1 MTNHEVI
8 LSFRINTKCSWRN
21 LVKFF
26 KRNLNYIRLLLNNAK
41 NGISMVI
48 TQEQVVLTSFL
59 ILNRLELILVKFS

>member
-48 TQEQVVLTSFL
+48 TQEQVVITSFL

>member
-26 KRNLNYIRLLLNNAK
+26 KRNLNYIRLLLSNAK

-48 TQEQVVLTSFL
+48 TQEQVVITSFL